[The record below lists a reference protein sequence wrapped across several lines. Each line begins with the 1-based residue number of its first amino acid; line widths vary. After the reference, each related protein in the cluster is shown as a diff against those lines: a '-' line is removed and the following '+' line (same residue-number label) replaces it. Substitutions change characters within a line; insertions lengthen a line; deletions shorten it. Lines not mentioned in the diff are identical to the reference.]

1 MKKAKNKCALVV
13 SSSYRQP
20 ASSGQ
25 WARCKDCCEQVLGEG
40 KEDKCGGQGQLFP
53 NRGPSKKRE
62 EEGSFY
68 QVTTTL

>member
-25 WARCKDCCEQVLGEG
+25 WARCKDCCEQMLG
-40 KEDKCGGQGQLFP
+40 GGE
-53 NRGPSKKRE
+53 RR
-62 EEGSFY
+62 
-68 QVTTTL
+68 